1 MSQVL
6 TVAQALDKQ
15 LRDHEFPSTI
25 EGHLIVSENF
35 SYMVDDATL
44 EANGQSQPAL
54 LVNTPH
60 LATLLEDEFTEQT
73 GDLVLH
79 HLYCQVS
86 GTVANSGMGMFK
98 RFIYNVSEIEIA
110 MEDGE
115 IVKLSDLT

>member
-1 MSQVL
+1 MAQALS
-6 TVAQALDKQ
+6 VAQALDKE

-35 SYMVDDATL
+35 SYLIDDATL
-44 EANGQSQPAL
+44 EASGQPQPAL

-79 HLYCQVS
+79 HLYCQVT
-86 GTVANSGMGMFK
+86 GTLANSGMGIFS
-98 RFIYNVSEIEIA
+98 RFIYNVNEIEIA

-115 IVKLSDLT
+115 IVRLSDLT